1 MPMSEPSENQPSF
14 VPVYSPPDQSMLMMA
29 KMILEREGVIYYV
42 ENDMA
47 ALGSPAVVGALE
59 TRVMVQADR
68 AEECKRLL
76 QEELEL

>member
-1 MPMSEPSENQPSF
+1 MSEPADQQPGF
-14 VPVYSPPDQSMLMMA
+14 VPVYSAPDQSKLMMA

-59 TRVMVQADR
+59 TRVMVQSDR
-68 AEECKRLL
+68 AEECRQLFE
-76 QEELEL
+76 EELGSS